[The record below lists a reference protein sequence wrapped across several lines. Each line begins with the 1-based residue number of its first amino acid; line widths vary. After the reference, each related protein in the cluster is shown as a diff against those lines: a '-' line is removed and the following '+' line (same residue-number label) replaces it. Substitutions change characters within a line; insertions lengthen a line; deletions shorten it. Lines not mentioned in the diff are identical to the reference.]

1 MSEERFE
8 QPDVVT
14 VGAVGEP
21 GGRVFMIQVREGVRL
36 RTIKAEKAQISAL
49 AAYLGQLVK
58 ELPRPGHL
66 PDLPELEEESDPDLI
81 AGDLGVAVVDEAI
94 ELRIEPLEE
103 VGELEAVVIRMR
115 GDQAG
120 AFAIRSVRIVD
131 QGRPPCPLCSLPLDP
146 RGHDCP
152 RTNGYRAPIT

>member
-8 QPDVVT
+8 APDVVT
-14 VGAVGEP
+14 VGAMGEP
-21 GGRVFMIQVREGVRL
+21 GGRVFMVQVREGVRL
-36 RTIKAEKAQISAL
+36 RTIKAEKTQISAL

-66 PDLPELEEESDPDLI
+66 PDLPDLEEGSTYDLI

-103 VGELEAVVIRMR
+103 VGELEALVIRMR

-120 AFAIRSVRIVD
+120 AFAIRSVRIVE
-131 QGRPPCPLCSLPLDP
+131 QGRPPCPLCALPLDP